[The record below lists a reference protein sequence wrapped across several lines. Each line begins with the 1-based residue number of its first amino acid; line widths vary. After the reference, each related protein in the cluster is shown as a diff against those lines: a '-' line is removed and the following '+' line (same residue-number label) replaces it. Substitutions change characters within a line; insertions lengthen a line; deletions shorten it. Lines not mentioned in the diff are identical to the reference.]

1 MVREIIYEERL
12 LAIIVPKDFSQPGIH
27 FVTPYDFSQQ
37 LAFLNHPSGTI
48 IQPHVHHMVHR
59 EIQYTQ
65 EVLFIRKGKLRV
77 DFYNEEKTYLESV
90 LLTAG
95 DTILLAAGGH
105 GFEVLEDTEIIE
117 VKQGPY
123 AESKDKTRFLGIS
136 STQVILRDES

>member
-37 LAFLNHPSGTI
+37 LAFLNHPLGTI

-123 AESKDKTRFLGIS
+123 AESKDKTRFSGIS
-136 STQVILRDES
+136 SRQVILRDKP

>member
-123 AESKDKTRFLGIS
+123 VESKDKTRFSGIS
-136 STQVILRDES
+136 STQVILRDKS

>member
-12 LAIIVPKDFSQPGIH
+12 LAIIVSKNFPQPGIH

-48 IQPHVHHMVHR
+48 IQPHVHHVIHR
-59 EIQYTQ
+59 EVQYTQ
-65 EVLFIRKGKLRV
+65 EVLLIKKGKLRV
-77 DFYNEEKTYLESV
+77 DFYDEERRYLESV
-90 LLTAG
+90 LLKAG

-123 AESKDKTRFLGIS
+123 AESEDKTRFSGIS
-136 STQVILRDES
+136 SDQVILRDEP

>member
-12 LAIIVPKDFSQPGIH
+12 LAIVVSKNFSHPGIH
-27 FVTPYDFSQQ
+27 FVTPYYLSQQ

-48 IQPHVHHMVHR
+48 IQPHVHDVVSR
-59 EIQYTQ
+59 EVQYTQ
-65 EVLFIRKGKLRV
+65 EVLYIKKGRLRV
-77 DFYNEEKTYLESV
+77 DFYDEEQNYLESV

-105 GFEVLEDTEIIE
+105 GFEVLEDAEIIE

-123 AESKDKTRFLGIS
+123 AESEDKTRFSGIS
-136 STQVILRDES
+136 SEQAILKDEL